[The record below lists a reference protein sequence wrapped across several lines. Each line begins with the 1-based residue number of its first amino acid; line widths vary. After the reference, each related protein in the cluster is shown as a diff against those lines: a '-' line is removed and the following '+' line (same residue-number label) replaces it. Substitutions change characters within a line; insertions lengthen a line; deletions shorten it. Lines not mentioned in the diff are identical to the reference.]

1 MHGEH
6 NERYSD
12 NRECLPMTLVERE
25 AKPKQIYYQK
35 VAPYLFKRTVD
46 CRRFIVLCK
55 NGSNKLSDTDTGESV
70 VY

>member
-1 MHGEH
+1 
-6 NERYSD
+6 
-12 NRECLPMTLVERE
+12 MTLVERE